1 MNEAIEEIKT
11 LEHSHRKLGE
21 EIEAKKANLKSGVT
35 PSKTFG
41 GRSNPINEKGE
52 GLRDER

>member
-21 EIEAKKANLKSGVT
+21 EIEAKKDNLKSGVT

-41 GRSNPINEKGE
+41 GRSNPINEKE
-52 GLRDER
+52 G